1 MTQAQ
6 SDMDETI
13 EQWLTS
19 RKGFERYMAATERL
33 YVAFAQTWQGSRRT
47 LAEAFTD
54 FQAAVLKEH
63 EFKHLEVVTVF
74 PERRLESK

>member
-6 SDMDETI
+6 SAMDETI